1 MKICTKKLLLFLSM
15 SVAAGESVQAA
26 EKGPLPDVWGRELA
40 APPGRIVNGY
50 YLRDR
55 GDGDFVI
62 TYTHHSADPETGN
75 LQAGG
80 AWSRLDFF
88 AGTIVPITSAEQ
100 DAIRIAYPAPR
111 IRVQARGGVWLF
123 LPDEMQV
130 KPWSRELKGAGCW
143 VNYAGSLVLRDK
155 AEQVVKQKVVLR
167 LLDAPEKREYWSL
180 CQSSDVARN
189 MAESHYDARVD
200 ALSFVLY
207 PLRDG
212 TFLAEGSASPFL
224 IRFRPDLTS
233 PFVDAHPNLF
243 LVDSDEVD
251 RVVRESYSEAQGFAV
266 QAANDALYEYALEL
280 RRRKTGK

>member
-1 MKICTKKLLLFLSM
+1 MKICLKKLLFVLLLVLVS
-15 SVAAGESVQAA
+15 AESQAA

-80 AWSRLDFF
+80 EWSRLDFF
-88 AGTIVPITSAEQ
+88 AGTTVSITSAEQ

-111 IRVQARGGVWLF
+111 IRVQSRGGIWLN
-123 LPDEMQV
+123 LPGEMQV
-130 KPWSRELKGAGCW
+130 KPLSRELKGAGCW
-143 VNYAGSLVLRDK
+143 VNYAGSLALRDR
-155 AEQVVKQKVVLR
+155 AENMVAQKVVLR
-167 LLDAPEKREYWSL
+167 LLDVPEKREYWSL

-189 MAESHYDARVD
+189 MAESHYHARVD

-207 PLRDG
+207 PLTDG

-224 IRFRPDLTS
+224 IRFHSDLTS

-251 RVVRESYSEAQGFAV
+251 RVVRESYSEAQGFSV
-266 QAANDALYEYALEL
+266 QAANDALYKYALEL